1 MIGMRAGR
9 SLMPEGPVR
18 DLCLV
23 LIRNSVCSTRV
34 HCVQPYAFPRFFLF
48 FSRKY
53 DNIPVQQRDDLLC
66 RDPDD
71 IIHLLRLLKQLIRVK
86 ENFCTESFSGILPR
100 VLLQPVG

>member
-34 HCVQPYAFPRFFLF
+34 HCVQPYAFPRFFLS

-53 DNIPVQQRDDLLC
+53 DNIPVKISGKTLTFKCKTEAELKA
-66 RDPDD
+66 
-71 IIHLLRLLKQLIRVK
+71 LLKRL
-86 ENFCTESFSGILPR
+86 S
-100 VLLQPVG
+100 